1 MQPAAGGMSG
11 CGGPHSGGKREE
23 MAPPFFY
30 RKRVIDMDKFYGT
43 TILCVRRGAAVCMAG
58 DGQVTLG
65 NVVFKGT
72 ARKVRRVFHGKI
84 LVGFAGATADAF
96 TLVERF
102 EGKLEKHSGILMR
115 AAVEL
120 AKEWRTDRA
129 LRHLEAMMIVADA
142 SMTLILSGNGDV
154 IEPENG
160 IAAIGSGGSY
170 ALSAARALSEHT
182 EMNAE
187 QIARAAL
194 RIAGDLC
201 IYTNQNH
208 TVETIGLTDKTNE
221 TSND

>member
-1 MQPAAGGMSG
+1 MEQF
-11 CGGPHSGGKREE
+11 H
-23 MAPPFFY
+23 
-30 RKRVIDMDKFYGT
+30 GT
-43 TILCVRRGAAVCMAG
+43 TIVCVRREGLVAMAG

-72 ARKVRRVFHGKI
+72 ARKVRRVYRDQI

-142 SMTLILSGNGDV
+142 NVTLILSGNGDV

-170 ALSAARALSEHT
+170 ALSAARALREHT
-182 EMNAE
+182 EMDAE
-187 QIARAAL
+187 AIARAAL
-194 RIAGDLC
+194 KIAGDLC

-208 TVETIGLTDKTNE
+208 TVEVIRP
-221 TSND
+221 SA

>member
-1 MQPAAGGMSG
+1 
-11 CGGPHSGGKREE
+11 
-23 MAPPFFY
+23 
-30 RKRVIDMDKFYGT
+30 MDQFHGT
-43 TILCVRRGAAVCMAG
+43 TILCVRREGLVAMAG

-72 ARKVRRVFHGKI
+72 ARKVRRVYRDQI

-142 SMTLILSGNGDV
+142 NVTLILSGNGDV

-170 ALSAARALSEHT
+170 ALSAARALREHT
-182 EMNAE
+182 EMDAE
-187 QIARAAL
+187 AIARAAL
-194 RIAGDLC
+194 KIAGDLC

-208 TVETIGLTDKTNE
+208 TVEVIRP
-221 TSND
+221 SP

>member
-1 MQPAAGGMSG
+1 MEQF
-11 CGGPHSGGKREE
+11 H
-23 MAPPFFY
+23 
-30 RKRVIDMDKFYGT
+30 GT
-43 TILCVRRGAAVCMAG
+43 TILCVRRNGVAAMAG

-65 NVVFKGT
+65 NIVFKGT
-72 ARKVRRVFHGKI
+72 ARKVRRVYHDKI

-142 SMTLILSGNGDV
+142 DMTLILSGNGDI

-160 IAAIGSGGSY
+160 IAAIGSGGAY
-170 ALSAARALSEHT
+170 AISAARALAQHT
-182 EMNAE
+182 EMDAE
-187 QIARAAL
+187 AIAKASLA
-194 RIAGDLC
+194 IAGDLC
-201 IYTNQNH
+201 IYTNQNV
-208 TVETIGLTDKTNE
+208 TCEVNGKAQ
-221 TSND
+221 

>member
-1 MQPAAGGMSG
+1 MEQF
-11 CGGPHSGGKREE
+11 H
-23 MAPPFFY
+23 
-30 RKRVIDMDKFYGT
+30 GT
-43 TILCVRRGAAVCMAG
+43 TILCVRRDGLVAMAG

-72 ARKVRRVFHGKI
+72 ARKVRRVYRDQI

-142 SMTLILSGNGDV
+142 NVTLILSGNGDV

-170 ALSAARALSEHT
+170 ALSAARALCEHT
-182 EMNAE
+182 EMDAE
-187 QIARAAL
+187 AIARAAL
-194 RIAGDLC
+194 KIAGDLC

-208 TVETIGLTDKTNE
+208 TVEVIRQ
-221 TSND
+221 SA